1 MTFGYQCDEPTS
13 HAILDTAFDAGIT
26 FIDTADTYP
35 LGSDGYGTTEEI
47 IGRWMLGRRDAV
59 VLATKCFYPTGPNPW
74 DRGNSRQNILRAAE
88 ASLRRLQTDHID
100 LYQLHAWDVH
110 TPIDET
116 LSALD
121 DLVRAGKVRY
131 AGCSNFAAY
140 QLARAIGR
148 SEVLG
153 AARFDCVQP
162 RYNLIFR
169 EFERDLLPLCAEEGI
184 GVIPY
189 NPLAGGLLTGKHR
202 AAPAPTEGSRFTLG
216 TAGEMYSQ
224 RYWHDRQ
231 FGTVETLAGIAQE
244 AGVTMA
250 ELAVS
255 WVLANPVVTAPIVGA
270 SSPGQLADAI
280 RAEAAGPMDA
290 ALKATLDDLTA
301 EYRTGDAG
309 R

>member
-1 MTFGYQCDEPTS
+1 MTFGFQCDEDTS
-13 HAILDTAFDAGIT
+13 RAILDAAFEAGIT
-26 FIDTADTYP
+26 FIDTADAYP
-35 LGSDGYGTTEEI
+35 LGSDAYGTTEEI
-47 IGRWMLGRRDAV
+47 IGRWMTGRRDNV

-74 DRGNSRQNILRAAE
+74 DRGNSRQNTLRACD
-88 ASLRRLQTDHID
+88 ASLRRLRTDHID

-116 LSALD
+116 LGALD

-140 QLARAIGR
+140 QLARSIGR

-153 AARFDCVQP
+153 AARFDCAQP

-169 EFERDLLPLCAEEGI
+169 EFERDLLPLCGEEGI

-202 AAPAPTEGSRFTLG
+202 TATAPTDGSRFTLG
-216 TAGEMYSQ
+216 SAGAMYSE

-231 FGTVETLAGIAQE
+231 FATIESLAAIAT
-244 AGVTMA
+244 AADMTMA
-250 ELAVS
+250 EMAVS
-255 WVLANPVVTAPIVGA
+255 WVLAHPAITSPIVGA
-270 SSPGQLADAI
+270 SRPEQLADAV

-290 ALKATLDDLTA
+290 GLKQRLDDLTA